1 MKDNS
6 PKTSIALKSDSQPQF
21 VFIYGSHAMQRD
33 PNLTKEVDGKSVLY
47 SLHQYVVPDLPNLD
61 SEGRDLLARF
71 KFRDEQNPNEKYFT
85 FYQITNQEIQAMFTG
100 KIKDQI
106 ASILNTA
113 CLPEKRRSGIMTE
126 LLYQFAINQTAKEK
140 FTTICPSLSTEIN
153 INDSPE
159 IRKLFTDQSPKEI
172 EEQVTNCLKNI
183 NHHLKELQN
192 KQDFQSSLPSA
203 ENKIDH
209 TVNYFLSPT
218 QLFSDQEK
226 FALEISLINL
236 IKQSRLWQKVN
247 FKLLFSTFEKIT
259 KTPNFTFEV
268 GLQSKNINLL
278 TPTEI
283 TPEITKKIA
292 EQLAKSASPRGLGSK
307 SKPSREI

>member
-1 MKDNS
+1 MKDIF
-6 PKTSIALKSDSQPQF
+6 PKTSIDLKSDSQSQF
-21 VFIYGSHAMQRD
+21 VFIYESHAMQRD

-71 KFRDEQNPNEKYFT
+71 KFRDEQNPNEKYFI

-100 KIKDQI
+100 KIKDQT

-153 INDSPE
+153 IIDNPE
-159 IRKLFTDQSPKEI
+159 IKKFFANQSPKEI

-203 ENKIDH
+203 ENKIDQ
-209 TVNYFLSPT
+209 TVNYFLSPEK
-218 QLFSDQEK
+218 LFGDQEK